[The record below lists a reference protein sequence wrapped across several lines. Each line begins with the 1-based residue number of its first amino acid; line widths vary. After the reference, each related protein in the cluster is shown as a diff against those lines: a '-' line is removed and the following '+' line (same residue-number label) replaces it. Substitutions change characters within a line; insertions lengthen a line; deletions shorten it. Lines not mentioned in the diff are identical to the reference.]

1 VIALS
6 QKDEFELWLRSKFT
20 VAFYFKGHRFERTA
34 SGAVLVDNGLFQE
47 PEARALFEMLSS
59 SNPITKLNAVVAIW
73 ERNGTLLKLLLAAAF
88 LLLLFVFI
96 RIRR

>member
-1 VIALS
+1 MS

-47 PEARALFEMLSS
+47 PEARALFQMLSS
-59 SNPITKLNAVVAIW
+59 TNPVTRLNATVAIW
-73 ERNGTLLKLLLAAAF
+73 ERNGTLLKLLLAAAS
-88 LLLLFVFI
+88 LLLIFVLI

>member
-1 VIALS
+1 MS

-20 VAFYFKGHRFERTA
+20 VAFYYKGHRFERTA

-47 PEARALFEMLSS
+47 PEARALFQMLSS
-59 SNPITKLNAVVAIW
+59 SNPVTRLNGVLAIW
-73 ERNGTLLKLLLAAAF
+73 ERNGTLLKILLAAAF
-88 LLLLFVFI
+88 LILIFILI

>member
-1 VIALS
+1 MIGLAS
-6 QKDEFELWLRSKFT
+6 KDEFELWLRSKFT
-20 VAFYFKGHRFERTA
+20 VSFYYKGHRFERTA

-47 PEARALFEMLSS
+47 LEARAIVQMLSS
-59 SNPITKLNAVVAIW
+59 SNPITRVNAVVAIW

-96 RIRR
+96 RLRR